1 MDDRH
6 LMERLWALRKAV
18 DRFTLSPAQMSVGV
32 EAWLADTDFTEDP
45 RVRRLVHLLRQCDAQ
60 RATEGNVPRALHEVR
75 LELDHL
81 IGRASVP

>member
-60 RATEGNVPRALHEVR
+60 RATEGNVAPALHEVR